1 MTALGAYNVKSFTYE
16 INQHMHEHT
25 HNNDNNNNNNTHT
38 RARAHTR
45 THTQARSKKFVLRK
59 ILKRGKSRRLET
71 LLKDMGFQS
80 LSK

>member
-1 MTALGAYNVKSFTYE
+1 MTALGAYNVKSFPYE

-59 ILKRGKSRRLET
+59 IRQRNTQGQKLC
-71 LLKDMGFQS
+71 
-80 LSK
+80 